1 MSQSVITNAFSPWL
15 AARLADSKPAR
26 PDRMVF
32 AWIEAQDESAE
43 INPLGGIGYNRR
55 KLALQLDRLG

>member
-32 AWIEAQDESAE
+32 AWIEAQDERDK
-43 INPLGGIGYNRR
+43 PG
-55 KLALQLDRLG
+55 